1 MPYVAGIDFGT
12 LSVRASIFHDQKGRL
27 GSATAEYPLDRRA
40 ADPDHATQRHQDHL
54 TALQAAVHG
63 ALANS
68 GIDGQEVAALA
79 MDTTGSTVIP
89 VGEGL
94 QPLDDYYVWC
104 DHRAK
109 QEALAITATAKKAGL
124 AALDWCGGFYSSE
137 WGWAKLLHW
146 LRQNPE
152 KRSRMVTA
160 MEHCDLI
167 AAVLC
172 GITDPDDVPRSICAM
187 GHKWMW
193 NESLGGLPS
202 QDFLKQVDPLLDG
215 TRAKI
220 TGRYGTSKA
229 IAGHLSPVWA
239 SKLGLKP
246 GIPIPI
252 GALDAHWDAIG
263 AGLRE
268 GDVVNVAGTST
279 CVMAISRTPVLIP
292 GVSGVVMGSIHPDYA
307 GIEAGL
313 SACGDLFD
321 AIARRS
327 GQPLSTLSE
336 AIQNHTAGQTG
347 LLRLCWDNGDR
358 TILGNPLLGG
368 ITLGW
373 NLMHTAADELFAAIE
388 GTAYHTRAI
397 LDRMAEYGT
406 PITRVIHAGGI
417 PQRNNKLNQV
427 YANVL
432 NKPVLVPTT
441 DPTSVGSAIFA
452 FLAAGAFPTVEA
464 AQDALC
470 PQYRV
475 VEPDPQEA
483 TRYAGL
489 YARFQAFYFA
499 LGDPNSPPIAMGQLI
514 GRLN

>member
-1 MPYVAGIDFGT
+1 
-12 LSVRASIFHDQKGRL
+12 
-27 GSATAEYPLDRRA
+27 
-40 ADPDHATQRHQDHL
+40 
-54 TALQAAVHG
+54 
-63 ALANS
+63 
-68 GIDGQEVAALA
+68 
-79 MDTTGSTVIP
+79 
-89 VGEGL
+89 
-94 QPLDDYYVWC
+94 
-104 DHRAK
+104 
-109 QEALAITATAKKAGL
+109 
-124 AALDWCGGFYSSE
+124 
-137 WGWAKLLHW
+137 
-146 LRQNPE
+146 
-152 KRSRMVTA
+152 
-160 MEHCDLI
+160 
-167 AAVLC
+167 
-172 GITDPDDVPRSICAM
+172 M

-193 NESLGGLPS
+193 NESLGGMPS
-202 QDFLKQVDPLLDG
+202 QDFFNQVDPVLDG

-220 TGRYGTSKA
+220 TGRYGTSKT
-229 IAGHLSPVWA
+229 IAGHLSPEWA
-239 SKLGLKP
+239 TRLGLKP

-268 GDVVNVAGTST
+268 GDVVNVVGTST
-279 CVMAISRTPVLIP
+279 CVMAISRIPVLIP
-292 GVSGVVMGSIHPDYA
+292 GVSGVVMGSIHPDFA

-327 GQPLSTLSE
+327 GQSVATLSE
-336 AIQNHTAGQTG
+336 AIQNHKAGQTG

-358 TILGNPLLGG
+358 TVIGNPLLGG

-406 PITRVIHAGGI
+406 PIERVIHAGGI

-470 PQYRV
+470 PQYRI
-475 VEPDPQEA
+475 VEPDPTEA
-483 TRYAGL
+483 ARYAEL
-489 YARFQAFYFA
+489 YSLFRDFYFA
-499 LGDPNSPPIAMGQLI
+499 LGDPNSAPMPMGQLVAKW
-514 GRLN
+514 R